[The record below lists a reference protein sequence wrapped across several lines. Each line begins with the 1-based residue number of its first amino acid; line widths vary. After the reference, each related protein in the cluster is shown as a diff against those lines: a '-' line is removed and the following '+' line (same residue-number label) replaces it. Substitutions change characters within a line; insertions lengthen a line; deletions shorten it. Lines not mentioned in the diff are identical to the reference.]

1 MKTVNIHEAKTQL
14 SKLIEEASKGEAFVI
29 AKAGKP
35 VVKVTA
41 LGSPT
46 GTQIRRLGF
55 MTGQISVPDDFDRMG
70 KEEIERIFGGGGAWN
85 CCWIR
90 IFFCGQPVNP
100 SDFQKAR
107 TLIDDP
113 NNELLFSTAS
123 LWEVAIKRGLGREDF
138 KVDARLLRR
147 GLLDSGYRELA
158 IISDHVVAT
167 ESLPPIHKDPF
178 DRVLVAQATVEGV
191 TLLTIDSLVAQY
203 PGPIKTV

>member
-1 MKTVNIHEAKTQL
+1 MKLLLDTHLLLWAAGEPKRL
-14 SKLIEEASKGEAFVI
+14 SK
-29 AKAGKP
+29 
-35 VVKVTA
+35 
-41 LGSPT
+41 
-46 GTQIRRLGF
+46 Q
-55 MTGQISVPDDFDRMG
+55 
-70 KEEIERIFGGGGAWN
+70 
-85 CCWIR
+85 
-90 IFFCGQPVNP
+90 
-100 SDFQKAR
+100 AR

>member
-1 MKTVNIHEAKTQL
+1 MKLLLDTHLLLWAAGEPKRL
-14 SKLIEEASKGEAFVI
+14 SK
-29 AKAGKP
+29 
-35 VVKVTA
+35 
-41 LGSPT
+41 
-46 GTQIRRLGF
+46 Q
-55 MTGQISVPDDFDRMG
+55 
-70 KEEIERIFGGGGAWN
+70 
-85 CCWIR
+85 
-90 IFFCGQPVNP
+90 
-100 SDFQKAR
+100 AR
-107 TLIDDP
+107 TLIDNP
-113 NNELLFSTAS
+113 ENELLFSAAS

-147 GLLDSGYRELA
+147 GLLDNGYSELP